1 MMLCSC
7 SIDDY
12 LQLLESFTTPET
24 DTEKFTKEL
33 LSELKVQAD
42 KVRTFDS
49 SSQR

>member
-1 MMLCSC
+1 MLCSC

-24 DTEKFTKEL
+24 DTEKFTKEF